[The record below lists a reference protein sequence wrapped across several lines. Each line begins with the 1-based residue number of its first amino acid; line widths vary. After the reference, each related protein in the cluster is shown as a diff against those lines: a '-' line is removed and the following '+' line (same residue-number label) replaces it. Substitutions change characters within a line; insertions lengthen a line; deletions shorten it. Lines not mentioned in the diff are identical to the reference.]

1 MKTSINTLKSLL
13 MGLAL
18 VATTS
23 MSLTSCMDD
32 LDEGLYAN
40 DFAAE
45 NMVIGDIDPA
55 LLNFYKNWRT
65 AESINFRV
73 TESNVINVKNTGTP
87 WVKGNTTN
95 NRIPKDLLDEL
106 VEDPS
111 WEIAYSGFENKNAT
125 DEPYLIFYNEAT
137 GIARVL
143 YLSLNA
149 PTGNQM
155 LFVVQA
161 ENKNAAWNHAMA
173 YGVPACATQTAR
185 CINPFSESN
194 LSDKFTAYVKPYNQ
208 DENDLNTA
216 LPFDTGW
223 YAFDLDMSSYSGE
236 TINGGSFPDFHIF
249 ALGSNSMDI
258 NISGDM
264 NASSSADINQ
274 IVRTAATS
282 TAFGNFSS
290 FKGILKTATHVY
302 SNYIKPVVKIVSSGG
317 TDVKSYVALGKTA
330 VSDITTKAKPASA
343 DTTLWGN
350 FSMSTTGRIE
360 SSGTISESK
369 PSGVPQ
375 LNINKNVINPNC
387 HFGQGIWNISEKPVI
402 YTALGMENDNGAAW
416 PQYYLPYFLDPTSIK
431 VEINPYILA
440 KAENIH
446 VTSYA
451 CAYPKEE
458 IGYTDMFAQAI
469 YGQSD
474 RANYNT
480 GTYCMQDVYGKNF
493 NLKCLEE
500 NGYIY
505 KVKVNDN
512 VNRIYKGTLTED
524 DVMIE
529 PRIGWDYSHNYSA
542 PRLMELPDLF
552 IVVNLS
558 YDIKNADGKVET
570 FFYSKRFLPEI
581 KKISDEKFMCSGYD
595 ILERAYFDDYSALL
609 PGGKYIDYVL
619 PELSLGRLAKELDV
633 DIDVKTKKMM
643 RRK

>member
-40 DFAAE
+40 DFTAE

-111 WEIAYSGFENKNAT
+111 WQIAYSGFENKNAT

-143 YLSLNA
+143 YFSLDI
-149 PTGNQM
+149 PSGNQM

-161 ENKNAAWNHAMA
+161 ENKNAVWNHAMT
-173 YGVPACATQTAR
+173 YGVPDCSTQTAL
-185 CINPFSESN
+185 CVNPYSTNS
-194 LSDKFTAYVKPYNQ
+194 LSDKFTAFVKPYNQ
-208 DENDLNTA
+208 NENDLNTT

-236 TINGGSFPDFHIF
+236 TINNQSFPDFHIF
-249 ALGSNSMDI
+249 AL
-258 NISGDM
+258 SGNTANFNMTSDM
-264 NASSSADINQ
+264 EASSSGELKQ

-282 TAFGNFSS
+282 SAFGNFSS

-302 SNYIKPVVKIVSSGG
+302 SSYIKPVVKIVSSGG
-317 TDVKSYVALGKTA
+317 TDVKSYVALGKSA
-330 VSDITTKAKPASA
+330 VSDITTKAKPAGV

-350 FSMSTTGRIE
+350 FNMSTTGRIE

-375 LNINKNVINPNC
+375 LSIDKNAINPYC

-402 YTALGMENDNGAAW
+402 YTASGLDKDGSL
-416 PQYYLPYFLDPTSIK
+416 YYLPYFLDPTSIK
-431 VEINPYILA
+431 VEINPYILE

-451 CAYPKEE
+451 VAYPQKEL
-458 IGYTDMFAQAI
+458 GHTDSYAQAI

-474 RANYNT
+474 RANYRMDGYVIQET
-480 GTYCMQDVYGKNF
+480 SGKNF
-493 NLKCLEE
+493 NLNCLEE
-500 NGYIY
+500 NGNVY
-505 KVKVNDN
+505 KVN
-512 VNRIYKGTLTED
+512 NRLFKGTLTQD
-524 DVMIE
+524 GVMIE
-529 PRIGWDYSHNYSA
+529 PRIGLETSSTISYDGATEIKYYSYKDI
-542 PRLMELPDLF
+542 MPDLV

-558 YDIKNADGKVET
+558 YDIKIGDNVET
-570 FFYSKRFLPEI
+570 FFYSKRFLPQI
-581 KKISDEKFMCSGYD
+581 KKLGNENFKNTAYN
-595 ILERAYFDDYSALL
+595 ILERAYFDDYSVLSD
-609 PGGKYIDYVL
+609 GKYIDYVL
-619 PELSLGRLAKELDV
+619 PELSLGRVTKELGV

>member
-111 WEIAYSGFENKNAT
+111 WEVAYSGFENKNAT

-143 YLSLNA
+143 YFSLDI
-149 PTGNQM
+149 PSGNQM

-161 ENKNAAWNHAMA
+161 ENKNAVWNHAMT
-173 YGVPACATQTAR
+173 YGVPDCSTQTAL
-185 CINPFSESN
+185 CVNPYSTNS
-194 LSDKFTAYVKPYNQ
+194 LSDKFTAFVKPYNQ
-208 DENDLNTA
+208 NENDLNTT

-236 TINGGSFPDFHIF
+236 TINNQSFPDFHIF
-249 ALGSNSMDI
+249 AL
-258 NISGDM
+258 SGNTANFNMTSDM
-264 NASSSADINQ
+264 EASSSGELKQ

-282 TAFGNFSS
+282 SAFGNFSS

-302 SNYIKPVVKIVSSGG
+302 SSYIKPVVKIVSSGG
-317 TDVKSYVALGKTA
+317 TDVKSYVALGKSA
-330 VSDITTKAKPASA
+330 VSDITTKAKPAGV

-350 FSMSTTGRIE
+350 FNMSTTGRIE

-375 LNINKNVINPNC
+375 LSIDKNAINPNC

-402 YTALGMENDNGAAW
+402 YTATATHNCGGGR
-416 PQYYLPYFLDPTSIK
+416 YYLPYFLDPTSIK
-431 VEINPYILA
+431 VEINPYILK

-451 CAYPKEE
+451 VAYPQKEL
-458 IGYTDMFAQAI
+458 GHTDLYAEAI

-474 RANYNT
+474 RANYEVSNYKSLFTT
-480 GTYCMQDVYGKNF
+480 GDNNF
-493 NLKCLEE
+493 KLECLEE
-500 NGYIY
+500 NGYTYRIKY
-505 KVKVNDN
+505 NDDSD
-512 VNRIYKGTLTED
+512 RQRLFTGTLTED
-524 DVMIE
+524 GVMIE
-529 PRIGWDYSHNYSA
+529 PRIGWYNKYYCA
-542 PRLMELPDLF
+542 PDGEKMPDLV

-558 YDIKNADGKVET
+558 YDIKIGDTVET
-570 FFYSKRFLPEI
+570 FFYSKRFLPQI
-581 KKISDEKFMCSGYD
+581 KKLGNDKYKSTASN
-595 ILERAYFDDYSALL
+595 ILERAYFDDYSVLSD
-609 PGGKYIDYVL
+609 GKYIDYVL
-619 PELSLGRLAKELDV
+619 PELSLGRVTKELGV